1 MVQTVGTV
9 GIFNSQQFVPDL
21 AKLSFAGMITQYMPA
36 GQAPL
41 FGLTSMLSTS
51 TAINTEHG
59 YWSQAAIFP
68 AFKLAVAVSNSDTV
82 FQVESTKFLLPGQL
96 HRLEQTGE
104 VVIINSVD
112 SATQITVGR
121 GIGSVVPAAV
131 TMVQIID
138 AYQVGNAHE
147 EASLRPQAQNLQPVQ
162 ITNLTQIFRNAWAI
176 SGSAAAVQ
184 RIIGDGTVSS
194 SKRDCAA
201 LHAADIEKA
210 LFFGQKSQSWRNGLP
225 FRTMDGL
232 LSVVGNIAYY
242 PSSYDTPNVYPAGAT
257 TNYTQLET
265 MLDPV
270 FNQATDPKVA
280 NERVLFVG
288 GKARIVLNNIGRK
301 SGQYQIVDGQTSW
314 GLQFSTFKISRG
326 TFRIIEHPLLNTNEH
341 WSRMAIAVD
350 LSTFGM
356 AYLSGRQ
363 TQEETYNV
371 DGKKV
376 DDGIDAIGG
385 SLLTEV
391 TTEIRNPPAN
401 AFISGLTAAGNDPA

>member
-1 MVQTVGTV
+1 MVQTVGNV
-9 GIFNSQQFVPDL
+9 GIFHSQQFVPDL
-21 AKLSFAGMITQYMPA
+21 AKLSFAGMITHYMPA

-41 FGLTSMLSTS
+41 FGLTSMLPSS
-51 TAINTEHG
+51 TATNVEHG
-59 YWSQAAIFP
+59 YWSKAAIFP
-68 AFKLAVAVSNSDTV
+68 AFNLISPIAAGDTT
-82 FQVESTKFLLPGQL
+82 FNVETTKFLLPGQL

-104 VVIINSVD
+104 IVIINSIV
-112 SATQITVGR
+112 SGTQITVGR
-121 GIGSVVPAAV
+121 AIGQVPAAAV
-131 TMVQIID
+131 TLAQITD

-162 ITNLTQIFRNAWAI
+162 ITNLTQIFRNAWAV
-176 SGSAAAVQ
+176 SGSAAAIQ
-184 RIIGDGTVSS
+184 RIVGESTISS
-194 SKRDCAA
+194 NKQDCAA
-201 LHAADIEKA
+201 LHAGDIEKA

-225 FRTMDGL
+225 MRTMDGL
-232 LSVVGNIAYY
+232 LSVVGNISYY
-242 PSSYDTPNVYPAGAT
+242 PSSYSVPNVYPAGLT

-270 FNQATDPKVA
+270 FNQATDPKVS

-326 TFRIIEHPLLNTNEH
+326 TFRIIEHPLFNTNEH
-341 WSRMAIAVD
+341 WSRMAVAVD

-356 AYLSGRQ
+356 AYLGNRK
-363 TQEETYNV
+363 TQESSYNT
-371 DGKKV
+371 DGAKV
-376 DDGIDAIGG
+376 DDGIDAMGG
-385 SLLTEV
+385 DLLTEV

-401 AFISGLTAAGNDPA
+401 AFITGLTGAGDDV

>member
-1 MVQTVGTV
+1 MGTQTVGTV

-21 AKLSFAGMITQYMPA
+21 AKLSFAGMITKYMPA

-41 FGLTSMLSTS
+41 FGLTSMLSS
-51 TAINTEHG
+51 ATAINTEHG
-59 YWSQAAIFP
+59 YWSKAAIFP
-68 AFKLAVAVSNSDTV
+68 AFKLAAPITNVATT
-82 FQVESTKFLLPGQL
+82 FTVESTKFLLPGQL
-96 HRLEQTGE
+96 HRMEETGE

-112 SATQITVGR
+112 SPTQITVAR
-121 GIGSVVPAAV
+121 GIGNVAAAAITV
-131 TMVQIID
+131 AGILD

-176 SGSAAAVQ
+176 SGSAAAIQ
-184 RIIGDGTVSS
+184 RIVGDSSVSE
-194 SKRDCAA
+194 SKQDCSA

-210 LFFGQKSQSWRNGLP
+210 LFFSQKSQSWRNGLP

-232 LSVVGNIAYY
+232 LSVVGNLAYY
-242 PSSYDTPNVYPAGAT
+242 PSSYSVPNVYSAGAT
-257 TNYTQLET
+257 TNYTQLEN

-350 LSTFGM
+350 LSTFAL
-356 AYLSGRQ
+356 AYLTGRN
-363 TQEETYNV
+363 TTEESYNQ
-371 DGKKV
+371 GGQKV

-385 SLLTEV
+385 SLLTEC

-401 AFISGLTAAGNDPA
+401 AIINGLTAAGNDV